1 MKSIVL
7 TVALTVLA
15 TAQDHPAPES
25 TIRHVTIINVATGA
39 ELKDQTVRIQGT
51 RISVIAR
58 TQDSDATPNSIDA
71 HGAYL
76 LPGLWDMHVNV
87 HDTDELPL
95 YIANGVTGIRIM
107 SGERDTAARRA
118 ELARESKCKAQISWI
133 AGYVF
138 GGISATP
145 SQEHTHQSRNTR
157 AGSV

>member
-1 MKSIVL
+1 
-7 TVALTVLA
+7 
-15 TAQDHPAPES
+15 
-25 TIRHVTIINVATGA
+25 
-39 ELKDQTVRIQGT
+39 
-51 RISVIAR
+51 
-58 TQDSDATPNSIDA
+58 
-71 HGAYL
+71 
-76 LPGLWDMHVNV
+76 MHVHV

-157 AGSV
+157 AGSVRMARQAGKRQAATEAIVITANADPNASGSLGLTS